1 MISTRI
7 VTFAALT
14 CMILGL
20 VSCAHEIESVD
31 RQVERELAEF
41 HAGCLSPARPAY
53 SPAHTDCVLSRYE
66 ERQRELARLRN
77 TLAVA
82 QAAPSGGAAQGA
94 LPAGTTGTTST
105 VVAVVAASVAVG
117 LAAALSNNVTTAS
130 HH

>member
-1 MISTRI
+1 MAPTRFI
-7 VTFAALT
+7 TLAALI
-14 CMILGL
+14 CMTPALI
-20 VSCAHEIESVD
+20 SCAHEIESVD

-41 HAGCLSPARPAY
+41 HASCLSPARPAY

-77 TLAVA
+77 TLA

-94 LPAGTTGTTST
+94 LPAGTTETTST